1 MLAIDLFC
9 YSYVIYFLFF
19 FFFVKI
25 TDGIQSY
32 LKRILEE
39 FGGTLFATNIFH
51 RQISRGT
58 IRLLS
63 TDPFDP
69 PLVDP
74 NYLDHPD
81 DITNFLKG
89 N

>member
-1 MLAIDLFC
+1 MLFTF
-9 YSYVIYFLFF
+9 Y
-19 FFFVKI
+19 FFVKI
-25 TDGIQSY
+25 INGIQSS

-39 FGGTLFATNIFH
+39 FGRTFFATNIFL

>member
-9 YSYVIYFLFF
+9 YSYVIYFL

>member
-9 YSYVIYFLFF
+9 YSYVIYFQ

-32 LKRILEE
+32 FKRILEE

>member
-1 MLAIDLFC
+1 MIWIVTVMLFT
-9 YSYVIYFLFF
+9 FLF

-32 LKRILEE
+32 LKTILEE
-39 FGGTLFATNIFH
+39 FGGTLFATNISH

>member
-1 MLAIDLFC
+1 MLFTF
-9 YSYVIYFLFF
+9 Y
-19 FFFVKI
+19 FFVKI
-25 TDGIQSY
+25 IDGIQSS

-39 FGGTLFATNIFH
+39 FGRTFFATNIFL

-69 PLVDP
+69 PFVDP